1 MIPQYYEFI
10 NIYESKDSPALTHV
24 SDNSLSWFFRRYFMQ
39 DVLSIFKWNGIPDNW
54 DKDYFLYTLMMTG
67 RVAVIKTDKFG
78 VIPQFC
84 TLYGRNI
91 YYLPSTA
98 KIVNPLFSR
107 EIDALIDV
115 DCALIKMQPDYGGAW
130 DLVEYY
136 ACATAL
142 ACEAL
147 GVNLINSKLAY
158 VFAAENKQM
167 AESFKKLFDQ
177 IASGQPASVVDKK
190 LFDDEGHLRMEIFN
204 QNVKN
209 TFIAD
214 QVQGVIQQFRAE
226 FHTKIGIPN
235 VNIAKA
241 SGVGAAEVNAN
252 NVEATSLAQ
261 LWLDTIKHGI
271 GVSNKL
277 FNTNLSVELRFKPE
291 EGGFDD
297 AENRNNV
304 NSGAI

>member
-1 MIPQYYEFI
+1 MIPQYYEFL
-10 NIYESKDSPALTHV
+10 NIYESKDSPAIAHV
-24 SDNSLSWFFRRYFMQ
+24 NDTSLAWFFRRYFMQ
-39 DVLSIFKWNGIPDNW
+39 DVLSIIEFENIPEHW
-54 DKDYFLYTLMMTG
+54 DKDYFMYTLFMIG
-67 RVAVIKTDKFG
+67 RVAVVKTDKFG
-78 VIPQFC
+78 IIPQFC

-91 YYLPSTA
+91 YYLPSVA
-98 KIVNPLFSR
+98 KIVNPLFR
-107 EIDALIDV
+107 QEIDARIDI

-130 DLVEYY
+130 DLVDYY

-167 AESFKKLFDQ
+167 AESFKKLYDQ

-190 LFDDEGHLRMEIFN
+190 LFDDEGRLKMEIFN

-214 QVQGVIQQFRAE
+214 QIQGVIQQLRAE

-252 NVEATSLAQ
+252 NVEATSLAK
-261 LWLDTIKHGI
+261 LWLETIQKGLEVVKRLYGI
-271 GVSNKL
+271 DIKAK
-277 FNTNLSVELRFKPE
+277 LRFEPT
-291 EGGFDD
+291 EGGGENAEIIDSFD
-297 AENRNNV
+297 
-304 NSGAI
+304 SGIV